1 MNNKKEKNNEVGPD
15 KKKNQRPGNYNLR
28 RFVTFFLLG
37 FWVVYIIGL
46 FAPQPS
52 IGNKVNISVINQL
65 ITDGKVKKA
74 TLDDNN
80 ALITIM
86 TSSGKKYYAIYP
98 TLWGRDLT
106 NNLTADKNID
116 LSVIPIKKGSFLSAL
131 FMNILPIL
139 IMIGFLMYFTRKSG
153 NPLGGFMGRFG
164 KKSDPVEVP
173 KVRFTDVAGI
183 DEVVSELKEVVDFLH
198 DPEKFKS
205 TGATPSRGFLL
216 IGEPG
221 TGKTLLAKAVAGEAG
236 VPFFNV
242 SGSDFVEI
250 FAGMG
255 ASRVRDLFGK
265 ARAAERAILFI
276 DEIDAIGKARAS
288 GGFSGANDEREQ
300 TLNQILVEL
309 DGFVESNVIILA
321 ATNRADIL
329 DPALTR
335 PGRFD
340 RKIVVP
346 APDRK
351 GRETI
356 MKLHAKNHPFSEEIN
371 WEDFAK
377 RTPGLTG
384 ADISLIIN
392 ESALEASRA
401 GRDVILSKDIDS
413 ALATTVLGRERKSAI
428 ITDRDREIVAYHE
441 AGHAICAYMLDDAPK
456 PAVISIVPRGG
467 TGGVT
472 WMTGSEDD
480 FMTRKQALA
489 RLVVSMG
496 GRASEEILL
505 KGDFTH
511 GAHGDIDSA
520 TNLAKVM
527 VTRYGMGKN
536 IIALEEGYLGPNEV
550 VNQEIA
556 SLIKDSLVEA
566 RKVLAKN
573 KQLLLKLASTLL
585 EEETIDLK
593 RMEEVVNG
601 RKIKKSTSN
610 VKPATKSSV
619 KPSNKS
625 SVKPSNKS
633 SVKPASKSNVKPASK
648 NNVKPASKDNV

>member
-1 MNNKKEKNNEVGPD
+1 MDNKNLNKKTDQPD
-15 KKKNQRPGNYNLR
+15 DNAKKLPKKSNIR
-28 RFVTFFLLG
+28 RILTFGLLG
-37 FWVVYIIGL
+37 FWFVYLVGTFNSTGVDL
-46 FAPQPS
+46 
-52 IGNKVNISVINQL
+52 GKKVNISVVNQL
-65 ITDGKVKKA
+65 IADGKISKA
-74 TLDDNN
+74 NLDDNS
-80 ALITIM
+80 ALVSVT
-86 TSSGKKYYAIYP
+86 TVDGKKLYAIYP

-106 NNLTADKNID
+106 NNLTAKGEID
-116 LSVIPIKKGSFLSAL
+116 ISVTPIKKGSLITAFL
-131 FMNILPIL
+131 FNIFPVL
-139 IMIGFLMYFTRKSG
+139 IIIGFLLYFTKKSG
-153 NPLGGFMGRFG
+153 NPMGGFMGRFG
-164 KKSDPVEVP
+164 KKSDPVEIP
-173 KVRFTDVAGI
+173 KVRFTDIAGI
-183 DEVVSELKEVVDFLH
+183 DEVVDELKEVVDFLH

-205 TGATPSRGFLL
+205 TGANPSRGYLL

-236 VPFFNV
+236 VPFFAV

-265 ARAAERAILFI
+265 ARAAGKAILFI

-309 DGFVESNVIILA
+309 DGFIESNVIILA

-356 MKLHAKNHPFSEEIN
+356 MKLHGKDRPFDKNID

-384 ADISLIIN
+384 ADIALLIN

-401 GRDVILSKDIDS
+401 GRDLILAKDVDS
-413 ALATTVLGRERKSAI
+413 AIATTVLGRERKSAI
-428 ITDRDREIVAYHE
+428 VTDRDREIVAYHE
-441 AGHAICAYMLDDAPK
+441 AGHAICAYLLPDAPK

-472 WMTGSEDD
+472 WMTGTDDD
-480 FMTRKQALA
+480 FMTRNQAYA
-489 RLVVSMG
+489 RLAVSMG

-505 KGDFTH
+505 NGDFTH

-520 TNLAKVM
+520 TKLAKAM
-527 VTRYGMGKN
+527 VTRFGMGEN
-536 IIALEEGYLGPNEV
+536 IIAIDENYLGTSEA
-550 VNQEIA
+550 VNAEIA
-556 SLIKDSLVEA
+556 KLIEKSLVQA
-566 RKVLAKN
+566 RNVLKSN
-573 KQLLLKLASTLL
+573 SKLLDALANTLL
-585 EEETIDLK
+585 DEETIDLR
-593 RMEEVVNG
+593 RMEEVVSNASKG
-601 RKIKKSTSN
+601 SKGIQKKVTASTKKK
-610 VKPATKSSV
+610 VAPATK
-619 KPSNKS
+619 KKEASNK
-625 SVKPSNKS
+625 V
-633 SVKPASKSNVKPASK
+633 VK
-648 NNVKPASKDNV
+648 NNVGKSIKK